1 MFETVLEWS
10 LVKSSTGNIK
20 LGWKCLT
27 VTNTLAF
34 YGAVKSFRRP
44 AQDDKQKTRFFSRIF
59 FKVEIKIWSGT
70 NFFSFEAKKINKNRD
85 CPIRQEATYQR
96 SCRQGGPIGK
106 LLIDAGLKR
115 SGIESTFGKF
125 EEKAENDWKI
135 KNVLSNIFIFKT
147 NCCFFQNKNWL
158 LHFIA
163 FNPFTQRNERG
174 D

>member
-1 MFETVLEWS
+1 MLQALTTNNRLA
-10 LVKSSTGNIK
+10 G
-20 LGWKCLT
+20 KCLT

-44 AQDDKQKTRFFSRIF
+44 TQDDKQKTRFFSRIF

-85 CPIRQEATYQR
+85 CPIRQEASYQR

-106 LLIDAGLKR
+106 LLIDAGLKG

-125 EEKAENDWKI
+125 EEKAEND
-135 KNVLSNIFIFKT
+135 
-147 NCCFFQNKNWL
+147 
-158 LHFIA
+158 
-163 FNPFTQRNERG
+163 
-174 D
+174 